1 MATFRHLDMR
11 ALALQLALA
20 LGFGVAYRVND
31 TNHIKFAKTS
41 EGFEMCGRACE
52 LSVIP
57 NELPSQRKASKIR
70 YFVTK
75 HLFLSTTDDP
85 KHQFSTR

>member
-52 LSVIP
+52 LSVMSF
-57 NELPSQRKASKIR
+57 LASGKQAR
-70 YFVTK
+70 SDT
-75 HLFLSTTDDP
+75 L
-85 KHQFSTR
+85 